1 MFETIFTT
9 LSGEKEIY
17 TWNRVDDAV
26 YHMNLFTE
34 DDADLYQSICVVDVA
49 DDKIIAKKIFC

>member
-34 DDADLYQSICVVDVA
+34 DDADLYQSKRGRVRMESWTA
-49 DDKIIAKKIFC
+49 